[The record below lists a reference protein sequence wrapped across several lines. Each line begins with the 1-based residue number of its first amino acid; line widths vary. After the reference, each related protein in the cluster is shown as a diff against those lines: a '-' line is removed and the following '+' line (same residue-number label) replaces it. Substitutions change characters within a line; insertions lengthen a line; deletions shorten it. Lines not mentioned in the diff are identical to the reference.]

1 MLNTFING
9 SSALLPDDESYE
21 LLIGDIQK
29 VIEDKS
35 HQEFKHVN
43 EVLLHLTLCHTVI
56 VDISKNEY
64 SASSPDELALVEGAK
79 MLGYE
84 FISKNE
90 DHVVEI

>member
-1 MLNTFING
+1 MGNIR
-9 SSALLPDDESYE
+9 
-21 LLIGDIQK
+21 K

-35 HQEFKHVN
+35 HPEFKYVN
-43 EVLLHLTLCHTVI
+43 DVLLHLSLCHTVI

-84 FISKNE
+84 FISKDEN
-90 DHVVEI
+90 

>member
-1 MLNTFING
+1 LHNLING
-9 SSALLPDDESYE
+9 NAELINEEDSLE
-21 LLIGDIQK
+21 LLFGDISK
-29 VIEDKS
+29 VIEDKA
-35 HQEFKHVN
+35 HPEFKHVN

-90 DHVVEI
+90 DQIVEV